1 MIKFKRQG
9 GGNSS
14 YASASAPGSL
24 AYGEPAV
31 SSDGTI
37 YCGSG
42 TGSVVSKVKNAD
54 NAKNADYATSAG
66 KATTA
71 TTATNATNATNANNA
86 LNGLWEFYGTC
97 SVNGWY
103 SSGSN
108 YYQYVSV
115 TSAYGSKTMTSSAR
129 LSSPM
134 TSQTTN
140 YDTNQEKLK
149 ALAIINAGT
158 CTPYSGQ
165 VKIQCQEKP
174 QCDIDVHW
182 YVKI

>member
-9 GGNSS
+9 GGSS
-14 YASASAPGSL
+14 SSASASAPSSL

-31 SSDGTI
+31 ASDGTF
-37 YCGSG
+37 YVGSG
-42 TGSVVSKVKNAD
+42 RGGVVSKVKNAEK
-54 NAKNADYATSAG
+54 ASNADYATNAS
-66 KATTA
+66 KA
-71 TTATNATNATNANNA
+71 TTATNATNATNADNA

-115 TSAYGSKTMTSSAR
+115 RSAYGSKTMTSSAR